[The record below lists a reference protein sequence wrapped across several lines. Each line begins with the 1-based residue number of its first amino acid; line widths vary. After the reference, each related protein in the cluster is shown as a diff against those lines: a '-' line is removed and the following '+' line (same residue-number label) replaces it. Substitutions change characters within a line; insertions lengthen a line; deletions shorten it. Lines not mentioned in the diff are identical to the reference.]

1 MDAAQGAADGHCD
14 GLLVDGLVLGASLR
28 LRLGMPLGTSVRD
41 SLGCMGGHGLGSADA
56 IAEGMAL
63 GV

>member
-14 GLLVDGLVLGASLR
+14 GLLVDGLLLGASLR
-28 LRLGMPLGTSVRD
+28 LRLGMSLGTTVGD
-41 SLGCMGGHGLGSADA
+41 SLGCIDSHGLGSADA
-56 IAEGMAL
+56 IAEGMPL

>member
-1 MDAAQGAADGHCD
+1 MGAALGAANGHCD
-14 GLLVDGLVLGASLR
+14 GLLVDRSLLGASLE
-28 LRLGMPLGTSVRD
+28 LRIGMPLGTSVRD

-56 IAEGMAL
+56 IAEGMAP